1 LCGHSSCGSP
11 MAVPLLA
18 GFRGSVTRMDGAFEE
33 IDRLAMINTHTICTT
48 FNWRILYHRYFVLTQ
63 VIMTTHS
70 QQAKGAGRIIVPRQ
84 KRTSSTSVSSRDP
97 NRPNQ
102 LSSAAS
108 FLFILTVSSSSSPSP
123 SSSSF
128 PPSSS
133 ESSPESSSQS
143 SSSESPRHSLYI
155 RVRCKPLARFGVRD
169 VGHRHLVPDLGSP

>member
-84 KRTSSTSVSSRDP
+84 KRTSSASVSSRDP

-102 LSSAAS
+102 LSSVAS
-108 FLFILTVSSSSSPSP
+108 PYSSSPSSSSSSPSLP
-123 SSSSF
+123 SSPF

-133 ESSPESSSQS
+133 ESSPP
-143 SSSESPRHSLYI
+143 SSSESSPSPSSESSSSL
-155 RVRCKPLARFGVRD
+155 KLSTS
-169 VGHRHLVPDLGSP
+169 GSGASPSRTSGSGM